1 MATEGQLKSV
11 SKQNQVM
18 SKKMKEQNKMLIS
31 MSENFQTA
39 MEVMRTQGT
48 DDINLM
54 RQKLNQTDLVLS
66 DITNQTNSI
75 ANATNV
81 LYD

>member
-1 MATEGQLKSV
+1 
-11 SKQNQVM
+11 
-18 SKKMKEQNKMLIS
+18 

-81 LYD
+81 LYDKMEMVTYISIISNYIRRSTGILYDAV